1 MGDAVSRVSAAIAGI
16 DAAVREQMETVIAE
30 LRRRVGG
37 TFTLSRAGGDV
48 RRLGAVDPDGH
59 LRALL
64 PPRLDADGLVRRRRG
79 VPPVRAGS
87 ARLPAVTVTS
97 QRPRRQRRRRPV
109 LRALLVAA
117 TLGVVFALGVALGQ
131 SIATDQTPEGA
142 TTQTRTIVPV
152 AATRQTVTVT
162 TTVTTP

>member
-1 MGDAVSRVSAAIAGI
+1 M
-16 DAAVREQMETVIAE
+16 DAAVREQVETVTAE

-37 TFTLSRAGGDV
+37 TFTLGELAAVYAG
-48 RRLGAVDPDGH
+48 LGALDADGH
-59 LRALL
+59 LRAVL
-64 PPRLDADGLVRRRRG
+64 PPWLGADGSRRRRRG

-87 ARLPAVTVTS
+87 ARLPAVSVTT

-109 LRALLVAA
+109 LRAVLVAA
-117 TLGVVFALGVALGQ
+117 MLGVVFALGIAFGQ
-131 SIATDQTPEGA
+131 SIATDQTPESA

>member
-1 MGDAVSRVSAAIAGI
+1 
-16 DAAVREQMETVIAE
+16 
-30 LRRRVGG
+30 
-37 TFTLSRAGGDV
+37 
-48 RRLGAVDPDGH
+48 
-59 LRALL
+59 
-64 PPRLDADGLVRRRRG
+64 
-79 VPPVRAGS
+79 
-87 ARLPAVTVTS
+87 VTVTS

-109 LRALLVAA
+109 LRALVVAA
-117 TLGVVFALGVALGQ
+117 TLGAVFALGVALGQ

>member
-1 MGDAVSRVSAAIAGI
+1 M
-16 DAAVREQMETVIAE
+16 DAAVREQVETVTAE

-37 TFTLSRAGGDV
+37 SFTLTELA
-48 RRLGAVDPDGH
+48 AVYADSDRWTPDGH
-59 LRALL
+59 RRAFA
-64 PPRLDADGLVRRRRG
+64 PPGLGADCLRRRGRG

-109 LRALLVAA
+109 LRALVVAA